1 MIHPTTR
8 TLKRFADRELSSRSE
23 ARVTAHLRRCPRCRA
38 EVTFLRDVKAG
49 LPRIAIPT
57 PPADAW
63 DRIRGR
69 LEAGERRIL
78 PLEVRG
84 RRRPLA
90 GRVAAVAAGL
100 FMIGFAALFVLS
112 TPEAGAHRSELRFFP
127 DAPRSGD
134 RVVVEYRPGAAL
146 GDEERLRL
154 RARFRTPG
162 DPSYTDRLRQT
173 EVAELRRMRNG
184 RFRGEF
190 ILPDDVVYAAFAVE
204 SIDGLVVDS
213 NDRRLWEI
221 LVHGEAGVP
230 LRDALQQRVEDLM
243 GRNWTVAFET
253 VRELNRLYPADPS
266 GLSKLVI
273 FHGWLHGQQAADSLR
288 DELRPRLQ
296 DLHSNLAADPDVTP
310 ALMHGML
317 ELAVAVAFRGEE
329 HTYWLERLLRT
340 EAPDHPIALA
350 SRSQRIVFGT
360 TDEAELFE
368 EMEELWSDME
378 PVAGP
383 HLTLPMIQGY
393 QAAQRLGNSAAYLRW
408 IERDVEYGQAGV
420 ATRGMFAR
428 QLALNWPDLR
438 EQGMAWIRRE
448 LRRLDEVRPEDRAL
462 ELDVESQR
470 RENGPIA
477 RELLAAHGH
486 ALLAARRTA
495 EALDTLALA
504 IAEGWDPELFRAV
517 GGAHLELGD
526 TAAAARLFAYVVVDP
541 ETPPASADSL
551 RQVAAVESDE
561 QWRDLISQAEA
572 AMRERVL
579 AGSVSW
585 PLSGR
590 VRVVGIDG
598 QTHALTELVQGRPT
612 ILAFW
617 SRHCAISTMQLPA
630 LVRIAERLEEA
641 GARVLLIGAEGFAAE
656 SLAHLEEAS
665 IDLPH
670 YHDPDGD
677 LRNILAVWGTP
688 RYVVLDHTGR
698 VRFERSDLGEL
709 RRQVKVLER
718 GE

>member
-8 TLKRFADRELSSRSE
+8 KLKRFADRELGGRSE

-38 EVTFLRDVKAG
+38 EVTFLRDVRNDLA
-49 LPRIAIPT
+49 RIAIPT
-57 PPADAW
+57 PPPDAW
-63 DRIRGR
+63 DRIRAR
-69 LEAGERRIL
+69 VEAGERRIL
-78 PLEVRG
+78 PREAVG
-84 RRRPLA
+84 RHRPFA
-90 GRVAAVAAGL
+90 GRLAAVAAGL
-100 FMIGFAALFVLS
+100 AVIGFAALFVLA

-127 DAPRSGD
+127 DAPRAGD

-162 DPSYTDRLRQT
+162 DPSYADRLRQT
-173 EVAELRRMRNG
+173 EVAELQRMRNG

-190 ILPDDVVYAAFAVE
+190 ILPDDVVYAALAVE
-204 SIDGLVVDS
+204 SIDGRVVDS

-253 VRELNRLYPADPS
+253 VRELNRLYPDDPS
-266 GLSKLVI
+266 SLSKLVI
-273 FHGWLHGQQAADSLR
+273 FHGWLHGQEAADSLR
-288 DELRPRLQ
+288 DEVRPRFQ
-296 DLHSNLAADPDVTP
+296 HLHANLAADPGVTP
-310 ALMHGML
+310 DLMHGML

-329 HTYWLERLLRT
+329 HAYWFERLRT
-340 EAPDHPIALA
+340 EAPDHPTALA
-350 SRSQRIVFGT
+350 SRSQWLVFGT
-360 TDEAELFE
+360 TDEGELFE
-368 EMEELWSDME
+368 EMEELWSDIE

-393 QAAQRLGNSAAYLRW
+393 QAAKGLGNPAAYLRW
-408 IERDVEYGQAGV
+408 IDRDVEYGQAGV
-420 ATRGMFAR
+420 ETRAMFAR
-428 QLALNWPDLR
+428 QMALEWPNLR
-438 EQGMAWIRRE
+438 ERGMAWIRRE

-462 ELDVESQR
+462 ELDVDSQR

-477 RELLAAHGH
+477 RELLAAHGQ
-486 ALLAARRTA
+486 ALLASDRPA

-504 IAEGWDPELFRAV
+504 IAEGWNPELFRAV
-517 GGAHLELGD
+517 GRAHLELGD
-526 TAAAARLFAYVVVDP
+526 TATAARLFARVVVDP
-541 ETPPASADSL
+541 ETPAAGADSL
-551 RQVAAVESDE
+551 RQVAAVESDD
-561 QWRDLISQAEA
+561 QWRDLISQAQA
-572 AMRERVL
+572 AMRERLL
-579 AGSVSW
+579 AGSISW

-641 GARVLLIGAEGFAAE
+641 GARVLLIGSEGFAAE